1 MHHITVGM
9 TPIVPPAVLPS
20 VLAMFNLGKKDSQ
33 GRQKRIE
40 HRGKYLRASRTGGVS
55 LRAQTKAAGLTVTG
69 NTKRGVRV
77 STRIAKGTNVALQN
91 GRLRLKGRYGKGP
104 TKLNLSK
111 SGVSVSTKNALGTFN
126 WTNPNRSS
134 AKIGGIQMR
143 GKKAANLQMLY
154 LLFILL
160 ANLIKFSV
168 MLLIWLFQGLYI
180 LGRALWVGS
189 ARAVTAL
196 VEFRRT
202 ARAKRLGK
210 KGEGKIREAGLDD
223 ELSTVPALHSALLY
237 AVSTWG
243 RGLSSEDLTP
253 AQAREANAYQ
263 AVDPSS
269 LDRLIESGKPRQEAK
284 QMQAVSAAL
293 AGRYAARSSREE
305 IGETFLQLDEAAR
318 TAGVMTELQ
327 EKLIDTYADRA
338 HPLFEERQKEP
349 FDHNQTLS

>member
-1 MHHITVGM
+1 
-9 TPIVPPAVLPS
+9 
-20 VLAMFNLGKKDSQ
+20 MFNIGKKDSQ

-55 LRAQTKAAGLTVTG
+55 LRAQARAAGLTVTG

-111 SGVSVSTKNALGTFN
+111 SGVSLSTKNALGTFN

-154 LLFILL
+154 LLFMLL

-168 MLLIWLFQGLYI
+168 MLLICLFQGLYI

-189 ARAVTAL
+189 ARAGTAF

-210 KGEGKIREAGLDD
+210 KGERKIREEGLDD
-223 ELSTVPALHSALLY
+223 ELSTAPALHSALLY

-253 AQAREANAYQ
+253 AQASEANADQ
-263 AVDPSS
+263 PVDPSS
-269 LDRLIESGKPRQEAK
+269 LDGLIESGKPRQEAR
-284 QMQAVSAAL
+284 QMRSVTAAL
-293 AGRYAARSSREE
+293 AWRYAALVSREKV
-305 IGETFLQLDEAAR
+305 GETFLQLDEAAR
-318 TAGVMTELQ
+318 TEGVMTKLQ

-338 HPLFEERQKEP
+338 HPLFEEQEKEP
-349 FDHNQTLS
+349 SDHNETLN